1 MDEIHQNTPEW
12 HELRL
17 GKVTASRVADVM
29 RRGKGGAISMSRARY
44 AGELVA
50 ERLTGQPTTGFKS
63 SDMEWGNTTEP
74 QARDAY
80 SFYRD
85 ADLTEVAFVAHR
97 SIAMTGASPDRLV
110 GDDGLLEV
118 KCPAT
123 HTHIATLQGAPIDPD
138 YLTQMQWQMA
148 CTGRAWCDWVSF
160 DPRLPEKMRLFIKR
174 VDRDA
179 ARIAEL
185 ETEVIAFLSEVRIT
199 VDQLRAKYDPPAND
213 AVSDYGKILLA
224 G

>member
-1 MDEIHQNTPEW
+1 MGEIIQGSAEW
-12 HELRL
+12 HALRC
-17 GKVTASRVADVM
+17 GKVTASRVADIM
-29 RRGKGGAISMSRARY
+29 RKGKGGAVSMSRARY

-50 ERLTGQPTTGFKS
+50 ERLAGTPTVGFKS
-63 SDMEWGNTTEP
+63 ADMEWGIETES

-80 SFYRD
+80 AFYRD
-85 ADLTEVAFVAHR
+85 AAMSAVAFVDHPT
-97 SIAMTGASPDRLV
+97 IGMTGASPDRLV
-110 GDDGLLEV
+110 GDDGLLEI

-148 CTGRAWCDWVSF
+148 CTGRQWCDFVSF
-160 DPRLPEKMRLFIKR
+160 DPRLPEAMTLFVKR
-174 VDRDA
+174 VERDD

-185 ETEVIAFLSEVRIT
+185 ETEVIAFLREVSDT
-199 VDQLRAKYDPPAND
+199 VARLREKYDPQPLSD
-213 AVSDYGKILLA
+213 AERYLLA